1 MSTMRTALGME
12 DVATLERMFDT
23 VVALIRAGD
32 WAGWAA
38 LYAEDAVLHPPN
50 GPAVHG
56 RAALQAWGEAF
67 PEVEALD
74 FLNVQVSGE
83 GNLAYGTSG
92 YALTI
97 KGLAPDTGK
106 QLGVFRRGSNGWEV
120 AAVSFNSDLPLPGQT
135 Q

>member
-67 PEVEALD
+67 PQVEALD

-92 YALTI
+92 YALSIRAWRLTP
-97 KGLAPDTGK
+97 ASSSASFA
-106 QLGVFRRGSNGWEV
+106 VAVGWEV

>member
-56 RAALQAWGEAF
+56 RAALQAWSPIPPLLMAGRFRTTRGIRPPQAF
-67 PEVEALD
+67 R
-74 FLNVQVSGE
+74 
-83 GNLAYGTSG
+83 LAFHS
-92 YALTI
+92 
-97 KGLAPDTGK
+97 
-106 QLGVFRRGSNGWEV
+106 
-120 AAVSFNSDLPLPGQT
+120 
-135 Q
+135 